1 VSQNADN
8 KDTGPN
14 LPSEIKVAYAKDT
27 TPAPPEVKIDYSM
40 AMPPDRVL
48 TLLAR
53 MGANEEEMSDFLR
66 KHRNLPEDAL
76 RTVYNIFWLSGVH
89 HVVALMLAPR
99 CEDQVVELLNDFV
112 RLQNKVVRALKGK
125 KYSQDKWKELYLE
138 VDEKVGDPIMF
149 ALRCIGVYYFVTI
162 DFVPAPRKQGEGPDI
177 TVKY

>member
-1 VSQNADN
+1 VSQDVGN
-8 KDTGPN
+8 KDTEPK
-14 LPSEIKVAYAKDT
+14 PSSEITVRYVKDT
-27 TPAPPEVKIDYSM
+27 TPAPPDVKIDYSM

-48 TLLAR
+48 TLLAK
-53 MGANEEEMSDFLR
+53 MGANEEEMSDFLQ

-76 RTVYNIFWLSGVH
+76 RTVHNIFWLSGVH

-112 RLQNKVVRALKGK
+112 RLQNKVVRALKSK

-149 ALRCIGVYYFVTI
+149 ALRCIGVYYFITI
-162 DFVPAPRKQGEGPDI
+162 DFVPAPRERGEGPDI